1 VVTNARTEGGI
12 VLDIAAKAVTVAIY
26 YDGDCPFCSEYVRY
40 LRLHESVG
48 APELVNLRDV
58 PEARAQLEA
67 EGFDLD
73 RGMVADIAGVRYGGA
88 DALNALALLTTPS
101 GLFNRATA
109 ALFSLPA
116 LSRIVYPVM
125 RAGRN
130 ATLTLLG
137 RTPLRADEA
146 GWEALFQV
154 FTLVFGL
161 FAVMHFFINAFDYT
175 AFEVFPSSW
184 IVLVCGAG
192 LLLRPGSKRIFVVLI
207 AAMVVD
213 AWLRAPMQSNH
224 TNIKNFLLV
233 AFLGSAAWHALKGS
247 RWSDFFRDAAPVGR
261 VLLLSMY
268 FYGVF
273 HKINEGFLDP
283 SVSCAVVLWKVMPW
297 PIHLLDH
304 PVIHHLTIYGTFV
317 VETVIVVMLL
327 VQRWRHWGIMLGV
340 GFHGLIALSG
350 FAMYPAFSTLTIA
363 LHTLFL
369 SPEQARRIVKGENY
383 QGLIAGLRSW
393 KGAVLLPAVMLL
405 VAAFAIRRDLN
416 MVAFSWLSLAA
427 LVVGVILYPGKSVSE
442 EPAGPAR
449 PDGSLLW
456 SRLAWLNAVGVLFFL
471 SCALPYLGLKTA
483 QTVNM
488 FANLR
493 LEGGVN
499 NHLIMRALP
508 MPFGYLDD
516 LVEIREASGD
526 RILEQAARAKLGM
539 VYYHLL
545 HRLNGAS
552 EARVSFVRKGT
563 LYSNQSAASLADDI
577 MQTLH
582 PKWFRKWF
590 HFQWVPLANPPP
602 C

>member
-1 VVTNARTEGGI
+1 M
-12 VLDIAAKAVTVAIY
+12 LDIAEKSRMVTVY
-26 YDGDCPFCSEYVRY
+26 YDGECPFCSEFVRL
-40 LRLHESVG
+40 LRLRESVG
-48 APELVNLRDV
+48 APELVNLRDATA
-58 PEARAQLEA
+58 ARTELEA
-67 EGFDLD
+67 QGFDLD
-73 RGMVADIAGVRYGGA
+73 RGMVADISGVRYGGA

-109 ALFSLPA
+109 VLFSSPVLA
-116 LSRIVYPVM
+116 RIVYPIM

-130 ATLTLLG
+130 ATLTLLD
-137 RTPLRADEA
+137 RRPLRPDDA
-146 GWEALFQV
+146 GWEAMFQV
-154 FTLVFGL
+154 FSLVFGL

-175 AFEVFPSSW
+175 PFEVYPSSW
-184 IVLVCGAG
+184 VLLICGAA
-192 LLLRPGSKRIFVVLI
+192 LLLRPGSRRVFIVLVV
-207 AAMVVD
+207 AMMVD

-224 TNIKNFLLV
+224 TIIKNFLLI
-233 AFLGSAAWHALKGS
+233 AFLGSAIWHALKGS

-261 VLLLSMY
+261 VLLLTMY

-304 PVIHHLTIYGTFV
+304 PVIHYLTIYGTFV

-327 VQRWRHWGIMLGV
+327 VQRWRHWGIVLGV

-369 SPEQARRIVKGENY
+369 SPEQARRITKGENY

-393 KGAVLLPAVMLL
+393 KGAVLLPTVMLFI
-405 VAAFAIRRDLN
+405 AWFAIKRDFN
-416 MVAFSWLSLAA
+416 MVAFAWLTLAA
-427 LVVGVILYPGKSVSE
+427 LVVGVVLFPGKLADD
-442 EPAGPAR
+442 EPAASANPEGP
-449 PDGSLLW
+449 LLW
-456 SRLAWLNAVGVLFFL
+456 SRLGWLNAVGILFFL
-471 SCALPYLGLKTA
+471 SCALPYVGLKSA

-493 LEGGVN
+493 LEGGIN
-499 NHLIMRALP
+499 NHLIMRSLP
-508 MPFGYLDD
+508 MPFDYLDD

-526 RILEQAARAKLGM
+526 RTLQIAARGKLGM

-545 HRLNGAS
+545 DRLDRS
-552 EARVSFVRKGT
+552 PEAKVSFVRNGT
-563 LYSNQSAASLADDI
+563 LHVDQSAASLGDDI
-577 MQTLH
+577 SRTLH
-582 PKWFRKWF
+582 PAWFRKWF
-590 HFQWVPLANPPP
+590 HFQWVPMAYPPK
-602 C
+602 CV